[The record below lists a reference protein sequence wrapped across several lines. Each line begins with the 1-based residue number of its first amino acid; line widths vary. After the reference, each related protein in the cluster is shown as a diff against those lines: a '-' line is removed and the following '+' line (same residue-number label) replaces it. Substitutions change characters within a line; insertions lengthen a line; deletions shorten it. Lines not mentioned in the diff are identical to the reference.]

1 MERIEMLSD
10 IELRIK
16 DIDQRRDELKT
27 WMDNHPDHPQY
38 DEAEKLLFEMNK
50 ILDSLRMKFK
60 DLEANISG
68 DQKKLPLWNKIF
80 IAISVLSTVRLQK
93 LVPYSEEREEPDDLF
108 FSSQPLA
115 FSAFSIR
122 LLSYFFQLL
131 SYSKNNKFGR
141 PYWRYSQLQNH
152 LALLHIGFSHGLA

>member
-68 DQKKLPLWNKIF
+68 DQKN
-80 IAISVLSTVRLQK
+80 VTVMEQNI
-93 LVPYSEEREEPDDLF
+93 YSNIR
-108 FSSQPLA
+108 A
-115 FSAFSIR
+115 FDSAFTKAGSIFR
-122 LLSYFFQLL
+122 
-131 SYSKNNKFGR
+131 GTR
-141 PYWRYSQLQNH
+141 RT
-152 LALLHIGFSHGLA
+152 